1 MVMNMSVH
9 RNESHSEFPTER
21 PSDRREHLRIRGP
34 FDGIREGLLDT
45 PVRVYDLSRGGCF
58 ITSLHEQQPGIQ
70 LTLHIDIPGEGVI
83 TVIGETLARQNEFGY
98 AVRFVDV
105 DSETA
110 ARLYQAIERLAARE
124 PDIRR

>member
-1 MVMNMSVH
+1 MS
-9 RNESHSEFPTER
+9 RTQSHSEFPTDH
-21 PSDRREHLRIRGP
+21 PVDRRVHSRIRGP
-34 FDGIREGLLDT
+34 FDGRREGLLDT

-58 ITSLHEQQPGIQ
+58 ITSLHEQQPGIR

-105 DSETA
+105 DTETA
-110 ARLYQAIERLAARE
+110 ARLDHAIGRLAARE